1 MSLDDY
7 RTAYEEGYLSLW
19 PFIDIGHTGE
29 NALKALVVAGT
40 VAEKLLLDKS
50 KYKKFIQNRLKKKF
64 NLSKDVEIAKVV
76 RRKKK
81 KTGKTVY
88 DDIFRTF
95 FDNLKADPND
105 FGVFKQNGFLNKYAY
120 MFQRISNGAL
130 LHEHFEKVVTLLQAL
145 VVHAGD
151 MITQRE
157 YDDTVLDRFSSL
169 KGDASYNRMSDRVF
183 EEFLSRY
190 FGSEVDNAVSNI
202 VTKLLSDQIE
212 SDGEELIILDPPTIE
227 DWSQSTFETFQW
239 DTNDGGGESDPVSD
253 SDSDSG
259 SDSGSVSPPPT
270 PKAPLTAEEKKSLAK
285 QTKLLLDLQAG
296 DPNSSSTVEEQNE
309 RLRIK
314 LKNRTVGPAKYQGE
328 NTYNTVDFDIEYA
341 IGKLSLEDQYLLK
354 LPHEQLGEDLDK
366 RLKHFDLDDFDYTE
380 SKFIDADIVTELF
393 EKGLSLKDHDMQT
406 PMKFAKHPAFAKN
419 SAWDGTFLKGF
430 YSTRPADP
438 KNAWWVT
445 LMKDNPDQYQ
455 DLIPAYYDYKYYVES
470 NGGISG
476 SILLYTALLYAI
488 PELVNSFYLDK
499 KVVADFNID
508 AVAGKSGF
516 RGIPYK
522 YIVGMQK
529 ALSKHIKEGDNRSIT
544 AAAAIMVTLSTN
556 YDKCYGDV
564 RLDTVDIDTRHKYDL
579 ETLNKVLMLNGVGL
593 RVVQIDEDHNILV
606 VGDKSKVLVVGDKS
620 KVLTDVE
627 LYVDNETNYVSV
639 HFIQPSLA
647 EEDLKETKKMRKSA
661 LNRFYDDET
670 ALGRIHP
677 ADNLFDVDEI
687 SSFKRVIETVEK
699 GWVIDTPVTYD
710 IKKIRAVNR
719 YD

>member
-1 MSLDDY
+1 
-7 RTAYEEGYLSLW
+7 
-19 PFIDIGHTGE
+19 
-29 NALKALVVAGT
+29 
-40 VAEKLLLDKS
+40 
-50 KYKKFIQNRLKKKF
+50 
-64 NLSKDVEIAKVV
+64 
-76 RRKKK
+76 
-81 KTGKTVY
+81 
-88 DDIFRTF
+88 
-95 FDNLKADPND
+95 
-105 FGVFKQNGFLNKYAY
+105 
-120 MFQRISNGAL
+120 
-130 LHEHFEKVVTLLQAL
+130 
-145 VVHAGD
+145 
-151 MITQRE
+151 
-157 YDDTVLDRFSSL
+157 
-169 KGDASYNRMSDRVF
+169 
-183 EEFLSRY
+183 
-190 FGSEVDNAVSNI
+190 
-202 VTKLLSDQIE
+202 
-212 SDGEELIILDPPTIE
+212 
-227 DWSQSTFETFQW
+227 
-239 DTNDGGGESDPVSD
+239 
-253 SDSDSG
+253 
-259 SDSGSVSPPPT
+259 
-270 PKAPLTAEEKKSLAK
+270 
-285 QTKLLLDLQAG
+285 
-296 DPNSSSTVEEQNE
+296 
-309 RLRIK
+309 
-314 LKNRTVGPAKYQGE
+314 
-328 NTYNTVDFDIEYA
+328 
-341 IGKLSLEDQYLLK
+341 
-354 LPHEQLGEDLDK
+354 
-366 RLKHFDLDDFDYTE
+366 
-380 SKFIDADIVTELF
+380 
-393 EKGLSLKDHDMQT
+393 
-406 PMKFAKHPAFAKN
+406 
-419 SAWDGTFLKGF
+419 
-430 YSTRPADP
+430 
-438 KNAWWVT
+438 
-445 LMKDNPDQYQ
+445 
-455 DLIPAYYDYKYYVES
+455 
-470 NGGISG
+470 
-476 SILLYTALLYAI
+476 LYTALLYAI

-606 VGDKSKVLVVGDKS
+606 VGDKSKVLTVGDKS

-627 LYVDNETNYVSV
+627 LYVDNDTNYVSV